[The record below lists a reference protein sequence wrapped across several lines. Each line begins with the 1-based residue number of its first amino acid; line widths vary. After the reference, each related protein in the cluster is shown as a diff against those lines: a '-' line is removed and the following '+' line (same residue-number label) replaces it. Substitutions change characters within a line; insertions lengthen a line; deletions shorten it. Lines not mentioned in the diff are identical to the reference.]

1 MNPHKQETLQ
11 VTKKLTPEEFRQ
23 FATWLI
29 NALRPK
35 LPLYIQK
42 DLDDGLSENSSLGVD
57 IMIMNLEITLDEMQ
71 KKAKDEGKK
80 EVALAA
86 LKKDC
91 LLKLLLILLD

>member
-1 MNPHKQETLQ
+1 
-11 VTKKLTPEEFRQ
+11 
-23 FATWLI
+23 
-29 NALRPK
+29 
-35 LPLYIQK
+35 
-42 DLDDGLSENSSLGVD
+42 
-57 IMIMNLEITLDEMQ
+57 MIMNLEITLDEMQ